1 MPNSKQQVD
10 TLLAM
15 LSKHEDKAQGRQYRE
30 CGKLKVLTAAQKM
43 IPGPNSFRQGH
54 GNQRNSNRHQQKATD
69 LRVHSRRTCECSD
82 V

>member
-1 MPNSKQQVD
+1 MPSSDQQVD

-15 LSKHEDKAQGRQYRE
+15 LSKHEHKAQDCQYRE
-30 CGKLKVLTAAQKM
+30 CGKLKVLTAVQKM

-54 GNQRNSNRHQQKATD
+54 GNQRNSDRHQQKATD
-69 LRVHSRRTCECSD
+69 PRIYSRRTCECSG